1 MRNSEYIIYI
11 DVFYTLIFLLRCVM
25 ALVRGSASHH
35 PCPICLVKSD
45 EQNNLNK
52 LSPLQTVNKTK
63 EILERARNALTKAQ
77 KE

>member
-1 MRNSEYIIYI
+1 
-11 DVFYTLIFLLRCVM
+11 M